1 MRNISQVEEQEK
13 TPERELN
20 EVEASILSDMEFKT
34 QVIKMLNKH
43 KGRID
48 NLTENINKEIISIK
62 MDIETIK
69 KRTSQK

>member
-20 EVEASILSDMEFKT
+20 EVEASILSDMEFKI
-34 QVIKMLNKH
+34 QVIKTLNKH